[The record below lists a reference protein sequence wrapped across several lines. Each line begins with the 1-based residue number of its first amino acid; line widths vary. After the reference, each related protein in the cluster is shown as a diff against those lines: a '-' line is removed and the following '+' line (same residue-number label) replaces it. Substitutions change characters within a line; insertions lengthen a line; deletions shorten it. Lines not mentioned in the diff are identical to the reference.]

1 MEKMSGLK
9 KFALLNL
16 GTFLVTIGVY
26 FFKFPNNFS
35 TGGVTGIAVVMGPLT
50 PNISPGTY
58 NMAIN
63 VVLLLIGC
71 IFLGKRFVVMTLYS
85 SMTMAVAIT
94 LLERY
99 YPMSGPFTN
108 QPMLELIFAVMLPAV
123 GCAILF
129 NIDASNGGTDIIA
142 MLMKKYTSMDIGRGL
157 FISDFFITIAT
168 FFVFDVQTGLF
179 SLTGLMA
186 KSLVVDSVLENFNLC
201 KYFTIITTKPEEIC
215 DFISTALN
223 RGATTYDA
231 SGAFTHEHKTI
242 VITVLRR
249 NQAILLQKY
258 IKRVDPHAFIMIT
271 NTSEIIGKGFRET
284 A

>member
-1 MEKMSGLK
+1 MNAESPLK

-16 GTFLVTIGVY
+16 GTLLVTIGVY

-35 TGGVTGIAVVMGPLT
+35 TGGVTGIAVIMGPLT
-50 PNISPGTY
+50 PEISPGTY
-58 NMAIN
+58 NMVIN
-63 VVLLLIGC
+63 IVLLIFGC
-71 IFLGKRFVVMTLYS
+71 IFLGKNFGLMTAYS
-85 SMTMAVAIT
+85 SMSMAIAIS
-94 LLERY
+94 LLERF
-99 YPMSGPFTN
+99 YPMAKPFTD

-142 MLMKKYTSMDIGRGL
+142 MLMKKYSSWDIGRSL
-157 FISDFFITIAT
+157 FVTDFFITIAT
-168 FFVFDVQTGLF
+168 FFVFDVETGLF

-186 KSLVVDSVLENFNLC
+186 KSLVVDSAIENFNLC
-201 KYFTIITTKPEEIC
+201 KYFTIITTKPDEIC
-215 DFISTALN
+215 TFIADVLK

-249 NQAILLQKY
+249 NQAILLQKH
-258 IKRVDPHAFIMIT
+258 IKRIDPHAFIMIT
-271 NTSEIIGKGFRET
+271 NTSEIIGKGFRGV